1 MTTLSPVR
9 FFPSTIFVPYVLMFL
24 KVPFEAIALQ
34 TVPSLWAAGFRMSQ
48 PFFFLHSAAASW
60 RVSASP
66 CSAPVSSVGGSA
78 GELQRSA

>member
-1 MTTLSPVR
+1 
-9 FFPSTIFVPYVLMFL
+9 MFL

-34 TVPSLWAAGFRMSQ
+34 TVPSLWAAGFRMTQ

-66 CSAPVSSVGGSA
+66 CSAPVSSVGWW
-78 GELQRSA
+78 